1 MKGNRIQADVI
12 SPQLHHDYDNSIQEE
27 SVYEF
32 ETFKVSRNGY
42 KYKATN
48 HPYRITFTSKT
59 FFAPADAGLPKYSW
73 DFWPISKILFLSRDD
88 EAEHLIGNILLN

>member
-1 MKGNRIQADVI
+1 MGFNSYSLIDEGKPNPSRCNLT
-12 SPQLHHDYDNSIQEE
+12 QLHHEYDNSIQEE

-48 HPYRITFTSKT
+48 HPYRTIFTSKT
-59 FFAPADAGLPKYSW
+59 FCATVGICVASITLMPLCSNRVFSAA
-73 DFWPISKILFLSRDD
+73 F
-88 EAEHLIGNILLN
+88 